1 MMPFILAVA
10 VAIAPMRSVL
20 AALAATVILLL
31 MNPIPSRAMPAT
43 TTAFDC
49 GN

>member
-1 MMPFILAVA
+1 MMPFSVAVA
-10 VAIAPMRSVL
+10 VGTMRSVL
-20 AALAATVILLL
+20 AALAATVIVLL
-31 MNPIPSRAMPAT
+31 MNPIPSRAVPAP